1 MNDIPSSL
9 IESPDNAAHKEMSTE
24 QMLKHNISEL
34 EKEKHYYMRRMSE
47 LMEENEQLKKIKKCG
62 CPS

>member
-9 IESPDNAAHKEMSTE
+9 MESPDNAAHKEMTTE
-24 QMLKHNISEL
+24 QMLKHSISEL